1 MPSVE
6 DNLASAANIADM
18 PQAKQSNPKDAV
30 GSKKA
35 RWFSYVPLRVMA
47 WVGLA
52 LLEGARKY
60 GRHNYREAGVR
71 ASVYVDAC
79 VNGHLQKWWEGE
91 DIDPDTCE
99 LDAAGK
105 PVLST
110 GLNHIDK
117 AIASLIV
124 LRDGML
130 QGNWV
135 DDRPPS
141 IAHPEEFWPDLDKR
155 AAAIIARY
163 PDAKEPFTEE
173 RRKRERSVKN
183 LTEQLTALAKQG
195 LAPGEKRNAF
205 GEVECAHGQPM
216 PSGCNPCQRKIGE
229 FDKDG
234 VRVMEQH
241 KPGAMPATLDAG
253 ERVAFGIGREHG

>member
-1 MPSVE
+1 MSE
-6 DNLASAANIADM
+6 LNDAANIADL

-30 GSKKA
+30 GSRKA

-91 DIDPDTCE
+91 DVDPDTCSIDPE
-99 LDAAGK
+99 TGK
-105 PVLST
+105 PDLNT

-135 DDRPPS
+135 DDRPPA
-141 IAHPEEFWPDLDKR
+141 IHKPEEFWPDLDKR
-155 AAAIIARY
+155 AAAIIDRY
-163 PDAKEPFTEE
+163 PHAKEPFTQARHE
-173 RRKRERSVKN
+173 R
-183 LTEQLTALAKQG
+183 EQNATRIKMQLGHLGHTVN
-195 LAPGEKRNAF
+195 GE
-205 GEVECAHGQPM
+205 
-216 PSGCNPCQRKIGE
+216 
-229 FDKDG
+229 D
-234 VRVMEQH
+234 
-241 KPGAMPATLDAG
+241 
-253 ERVAFGIGREHG
+253 

>member
-1 MPSVE
+1 MSSNDSDDFRLRE
-6 DNLASAANIADM
+6 QANVADL

-52 LLEGARKY
+52 LLEGSRKY

-99 LDAAGK
+99 LDGEGK
-105 PVLST
+105 PILET

-135 DDRPPS
+135 DDRAPAIDS
-141 IAHPEEFWPDLDKR
+141 PELFWPDLDRR

-163 PDAKEPFTEE
+163 PDAKEPFTQE
-173 RRKRERSVKN
+173 RRLRERAIKRVSQQITD
-183 LTEQLTALAKQG
+183 LTE
-195 LAPGEKRNAF
+195 
-205 GEVECAHGQPM
+205 AH
-216 PSGCNPCQRKIGE
+216 RK
-229 FDKDG
+229 
-234 VRVMEQH
+234 
-241 KPGAMPATLDAG
+241 
-253 ERVAFGIGREHG
+253 

>member
-1 MPSVE
+1 MSALQ
-6 DNLASAANIADM
+6 DAANIADL

-30 GSKKA
+30 GSRKA

-91 DIDPDTCE
+91 DIDPDTCQ
-99 LDAAGK
+99 LDAAGN
-105 PVLST
+105 PILST

-135 DDRPPS
+135 DDRPPA
-141 IAHPEEFWPDLDKR
+141 IDRPEEFWPDLDKR
-155 AAAIIARY
+155 AAAIIDRY

-173 RRKRERSVKN
+173 RRKRTAAIERCKN
-183 LTEQLTALAKQG
+183 ELTEAQAQALRDLQISPKRIVAS
-195 LAPGEKRNAF
+195 APGFE
-205 GEVECAHGQPM
+205 G
-216 PSGCNPCQRKIGE
+216 
-229 FDKDG
+229 
-234 VRVMEQH
+234 
-241 KPGAMPATLDAG
+241 L
-253 ERVAFGIGREHG
+253 GREHG